1 VFLISKTCWAL
12 ISTPKILRD
21 TQKGR
26 GKPGCLNNYRIQVLA
41 RGGEMIEQE
50 RRLPPFDP
58 NVWSGRAMQEVL
70 SSGVSGLAS
79 MYPAS
84 DWSMCSGPSWISAR
98 MRSH

>member
-50 RRLPPFDP
+50 RRLPPLALFRHG
-58 NVWSGRAMQEVL
+58 VRA
-70 SSGVSGLAS
+70 
-79 MYPAS
+79 
-84 DWSMCSGPSWISAR
+84 
-98 MRSH
+98 